1 MTDQNDNRL
10 AEAGRLLESGE
21 SERALAMARAMLNN
35 RPGHPLTESLLGL
48 CLFAQGAFD
57 QALQLFEGLLR
68 RNPDQIP
75 LRFNAGLCALREDD
89 EPKAT
94 AHLQRVVALAP
105 GHRRALALL
114 ALLNLRQGQRYVAR
128 DLLDRAGLRELAIKV
143 NDAPEAEMML
153 NLAIELEEQ
162 GLALPAAGGAMQPA
176 PHEGFA
182 EIAAAKPEGE
192 ATSEWEATPLIGV
205 EDTLPAPSQPWR
217 ETGPPAPED
226 PPTLAAWPPAEQL
239 WDQGE
244 STRPLPLLVPPMP
257 FTDKAGAP
265 PAQPVEPPVPLV
277 DPDLPA
283 PGVRLDEPDSETPT
297 GEHPT
302 AASLAGPH
310 RQDLMGLVAQ
320 DGPEVEHRLGW
331 LVVRL
336 GELVEGGGGTD
347 QGVIVRG
354 ARQVLRLGRLTVR
367 PSTPEGW
374 GEQGGSP
381 TDMVQVMGDGLV
393 ALDPDPGATLVLL
406 QLEGEV
412 CRVQGQALLA
422 CSGALSRRMDR
433 LVPDSGEALPLFHL
447 DGAGF
452 LALRWPAPVQ
462 GFRVTPD
469 NPLALRPRYLV
480 AWLGPLRAR
489 LSGEPGDGVPAMIN
503 LTGTGLAL
511 VGASPEG

>member
-1 MTDQNDNRL
+1 MIDQTDNRL
-10 AEAGRLLESGE
+10 AEAARLLEMGE
-21 SERALAMARAMLNN
+21 SDRALAMAQALLNT

-57 QALQLFEGLLR
+57 EALKLFEGLLR

-89 EPKAT
+89 EPRAM
-94 AHLQRVVALAP
+94 AHLQRVVALSP
-105 GHRRALALL
+105 GHRRALSLL
-114 ALLNLRQGQRYVAR
+114 ALLNLRNGQRYVAR
-128 DLLDRAGLRELAIKV
+128 DLLDRAGLRNLANQV
-143 NDAPEAEMML
+143 DDASEAEMVF
-153 NLAIELEEQ
+153 NLAVTLEDQ
-162 GLALPAAGGAMQPA
+162 ALALRPADGTLQPS

-182 EIAAAKPEGE
+182 EIAPPPQESAI
-192 ATSEWEATPLIGV
+192 TNEWESTPLIGM
-205 EDTLPAPSQPWR
+205 ESTLPAPSQPWR
-217 ETGPPAPED
+217 ETGPPAPDD
-226 PPTLAAWPPAEQL
+226 PPTLASWPPPQPL
-239 WDQGE
+239 WDVGE
-244 STRPLPLLVPPMP
+244 GTRPLPLLVPPE
-257 FTDKAGAP
+257 AP
-265 PAQPVEPPVPLV
+265 QPRGEDNVPSPLMAPPVPLV

-283 PGVRLDEPDSETPT
+283 PGAPMAGQDAELRAPP
-297 GEHPT
+297 
-302 AASLAGPH
+302 AASLAGP
-310 RQDLMGLVAQ
+310 REQDLVGLVGQ

-331 LVVRL
+331 LVVRV
-336 GELVEGGGGTD
+336 GAQVEGGGGTER
-347 QGVIVRG
+347 GVIVRG
-354 ARQVLRLGRLTVR
+354 ARQVLRLGQLVVR

-374 GEQGGSP
+374 GDLGAGP
-381 TDMVQVMGDGLV
+381 TDMVQVAGDGLV

-412 CRVQGQALLA
+412 CRVQCQALLA
-422 CSGALSRRMDR
+422 CSGALARRMDR
-433 LVPDSGEALPLFHL
+433 LVPDHGAALPLFHL

-489 LSGEPGDGVPAMIN
+489 LTGEPGDGVPAMIN

-511 VGASPEG
+511 VGSSPQ